1 MASTL
6 TRIRRKLIRLTSS
19 PVRFAELVGVNYGR
33 DLHIYGTIHWG
44 SEPWMITLGNNVHL
58 TDGVSFLTHDAG
70 ILIFKQD
77 YPDLEL
83 TKPITVG
90 NNVYIGANTMI
101 LGGVNIGNKVII
113 GCGSVV
119 TKDIPDNS
127 VAVGSPARVIKS
139 ADDYLEK
146 AKTNSI
152 HLGRLNGQEK
162 DRALMEYYHYK
173 GHSKGIYY

>member
-1 MASTL
+1 MTTVI

-19 PVRFAELVGVNYGR
+19 PVKYASIVGVNFG
-33 DLHIYGTIHWG
+33 DNLHIYGTVHWG
-44 SEPWMITLGNNVHL
+44 SEPWIITLGDNVFL

-70 ILIFKQD
+70 ILIFKQE